1 MCSQHASSSA
11 TIAARTAAAA
21 TSVTYRTAVARQSSA
36 SSASSAGEAATT
48 TTIAAHRSVPL
59 EGAVFDCEKTIDK
72 NRATCAQ
79 AAASTAVTPITA
91 LDVEAFD
98 VNVSERE
105 ISCARGKSRVVDRA
119 DCKQPRVAGAKSH
132 VHPS

>member
-1 MCSQHASSSA
+1 VNVFPAASSSA

-21 TSVTYRTAVARQSSA
+21 TSVTYRTAVARQ